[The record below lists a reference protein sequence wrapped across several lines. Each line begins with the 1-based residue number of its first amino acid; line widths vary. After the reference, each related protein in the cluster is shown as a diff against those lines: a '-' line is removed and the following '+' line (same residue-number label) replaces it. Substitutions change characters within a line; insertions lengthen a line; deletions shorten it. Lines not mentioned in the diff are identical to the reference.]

1 MSHSRR
7 SDDPSDRKQLEEAEA
22 RVLFATWQAT
32 GNRVLTLER
41 IEYLERKYG
50 LGAVRRI
57 KRYMMLMKDGE
68 LL

>member
-1 MSHSRR
+1 MSYSRR

-68 LL
+68 LI